1 MPVRDTQEYAESY
14 FRRHSFGGTFARVR
28 TWLERRALLRAL
40 EIAGFPD
47 SIVDIPCG
55 AGRFWP
61 TLVRWCAGP
70 ITAMDI
76 SSSMI
81 NVALREASAGVR
93 KRVKAT
99 TSSVF
104 DIQLPDKSVESAIS
118 LRFFHHLARRRERLA
133 ALSELRR
140 VALDT
145 VIVSIWTDGNL
156 SAWIN
161 RAQPRQNL
169 LIKGK
174 GYGRRVRLPRSMFEW
189 EARCLALDVVA
200 HVDVIPFV
208 AKWRMYVL
216 GVRPST
222 TRFPANAE

>member
-1 MPVRDTQEYAESY
+1 MPVRDSQEYAESY
-14 FRRHSFGGTFARVR
+14 YRRHSFGGTLARVR
-28 TWLERRALLRAL
+28 TWLEQRALLRAL

-47 SIVDIPCG
+47 SVVDIPCG
-55 AGRFWP
+55 AGRFWS
-61 TLVRWCAGP
+61 TLTRWCAEP

-81 NVALREASAGVR
+81 SVALREASTDVR
-93 KRVKAT
+93 ERVRAT
-99 TSSVF
+99 TSSIF
-104 DIQLPDKSVESAIS
+104 DIQLPDNSVESAIS

-140 VALDT
+140 VARDT

-156 SAWIN
+156 SAWVN
-161 RAQPRQNL
+161 RAQPRRNL
-169 LIKGK
+169 FIKGK

-208 AKWRMYVL
+208 AKWRLYVL
-216 GVRPST
+216 GIRPSNEAQLVD
-222 TRFPANAE
+222 P